1 MEIEK
6 YYDRIYRFC
15 YYKVNNRALAE
26 DLTQEAFLRYMGSGD
41 RAKEPERYLY
51 TIARNLCID
60 HYKSAKEISQLDED
74 IEDGSD
80 FENKTLERIRL
91 EEAISKLDEDEK
103 ELVNLRL
110 MNDEPYSEI
119 SKIMGISRF
128 TAHRKLEAAKKK
140 LKSYLEKGENV

>member
-60 HYKSAKEISQLDED
+60 HYKSAKEISQLDEE
-74 IEDGSD
+74 IEDSSD

-128 TAHRKLEAAKKK
+128 AAHRKLEAAKKK
-140 LKSYLEKGENV
+140 LKSYLEKGENA